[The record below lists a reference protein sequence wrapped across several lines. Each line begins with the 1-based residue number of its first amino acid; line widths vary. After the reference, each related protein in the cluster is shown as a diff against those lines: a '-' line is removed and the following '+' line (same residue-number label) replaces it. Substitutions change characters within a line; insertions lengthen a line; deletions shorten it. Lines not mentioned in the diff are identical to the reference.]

1 MKPFGEFVM
10 ITLKKVFVA
19 SAMSIAL
26 LTLANSVL
34 AAEYLKDDFN
44 AGGTAGAKSRGWEFT
59 LNDKVTEV
67 GSDFVIAP
75 EYIAKA
81 PGSDTGFV
89 NPPTVDGTQS
99 DGGYLISDSDSGE
112 NSDDIGSQAEIWAIS
127 PKFSTVGASQVWF
140 HADADIDANNN
151 GEAIIQLAV
160 TTDNGATWIPVW
172 NCVEPQRP
180 IKGANNNIDGAAFSG
195 GYPVLGSASH
205 TLTFDGIH
213 GRWHLQLPA
222 AAVNKSEVRFRIG
235 FYESADAWWIALDN
249 VLVDDVAPPQGTETV
264 LFEDFKNGI
273 PSTWGNTPL
282 VTQKWDVRP
291 LWFTEGDISEPL
303 KYNDSLGMGI
313 NIDLLEEAKS
323 MNYTIDLTKEVDT
336 NLNPN
341 GLLDGRWV
349 LMLAG
354 QGYAMW
360 QEGNTDA
367 DNSEGANLDTPALDM
382 TTATGVFMD
391 FDSEMLRGS
400 STAFY
405 DVFVSVDKGT
415 TFSRIFTYEEALT
428 NAEEAPYF
436 DHHYFSVPSAAGKSG
451 VIFRFSAKGAD
462 PNAMNGFWV
471 VDNVR
476 VTANR
481 TTAVPEWYLF

>member
-1 MKPFGEFVM
+1 MLNV
-10 ITLKKVFVA
+10 KKVFMTSTVCFV
-19 SAMSIAL
+19 L
-26 LTLANSVL
+26 LTMVNAGF
-34 AAEYLKDDFN
+34 AAEYYKEDFN
-44 AGGTAGAKSRGWEFT
+44 TGGTAGAKSRGWEFT

-67 GSDFVIAP
+67 GSDFVVAP
-75 EYIAKA
+75 EYINRA
-81 PGSDTGFV
+81 PSSITGIL
-89 NPPTVDGTQS
+89 NPPTVDGTAS
-99 DGGYLISDSDSGE
+99 DGGYLISDSDAGD

-140 HADADIDANNN
+140 HADTDICSNNN
-151 GEAIIQLAV
+151 GECVAQLAV
-160 TTDNGATWIPVW
+160 TTDNGATWIPVF
-172 NCVEPQRP
+172 NMVEPQRP
-180 IKGANNNIDGAAFSG
+180 IKGINKNVDGAAFSG
-195 GYPVLGSASH
+195 GYPTLGGASH

-249 VLVDDVAPPQGTETV
+249 VLIDDVAPPQGTETV

-273 PSTWGNTPL
+273 PATWGNTPL
-282 VTQKWDVRP
+282 LTQKWDTRP
-291 LWFTEGDISEPL
+291 LWYDDGTVSEPL

-313 NIDLLEEAKS
+313 NIDLLEQAKALG
-323 MNYTIDLTKEVDT
+323 YTIDLTKEVDPA
-336 NLNPN
+336 LNPN
-341 GLLDGRWV
+341 GTLDGRWV

-360 QEGNTDA
+360 QEGNTA
-367 DNSEGANLDTPALDM
+367 DDLAQGASLDTPALDM

-391 FDSEMLRGS
+391 FDSEMLCGNSASR
-400 STAFY
+400 Y
-405 DVFVSVDKGT
+405 EVYVSVDNGKSFT
-415 TFSRIFTYEEALT
+415 RIFTYHEALT
-428 NAEEAPYF
+428 DYDEAPYF
-436 DHHYFSVPSAAGKSG
+436 DHHYFSIPSAAGKSG

-462 PNAMNGFWV
+462 PDQMQGFWV